1 MLVLLSF
8 CLLYV
13 FFLFLFTLF
22 VALLFIVIVVVLDW
36 DILLVLLLF
45 LLKYKII
52 LPQTCLGYTVRLTD
66 GHINNCLL
74 WFRAN

>member
-22 VALLFIVIVVVLDW
+22 VALLFIMIVVVLGW

-45 LLKYKII
+45 FTKIQNNSA
-52 LPQTCLGYTVRLTD
+52 QTCLGYTVRLTD
-66 GHINNCLL
+66 GHTYSQTDL
-74 WFRAN
+74 